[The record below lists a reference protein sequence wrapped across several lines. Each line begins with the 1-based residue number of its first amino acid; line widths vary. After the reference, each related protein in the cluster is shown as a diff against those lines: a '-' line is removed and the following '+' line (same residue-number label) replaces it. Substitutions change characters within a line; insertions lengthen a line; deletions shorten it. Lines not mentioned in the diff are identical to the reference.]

1 MSVTVTVR
9 VRVRLTTAGSSSS
22 VAAATSRLGYAP
34 TLALALTLPLPLTL
48 ASGGGD
54 KKVKLWHYDEGSQY
68 FEGAGHSGT
77 IIMAKVAPDRQRVVT
92 VGTEGGIF
100 LWKVPDVF
108 ANAA

>member
-1 MSVTVTVR
+1 M
-9 VRVRLTTAGSSSS
+9 
-22 VAAATSRLGYAP
+22 AAATRRLGFAL
-34 TLALALTLPLPLTL
+34 TLALTLTLTL
-48 ASGGGD
+48 TLTSGGGD

-77 IIMAKVAPDRQRVVT
+77 VIMAKVAPDRQRVVT